1 VTEGD
6 VSQLNRFY
14 ADCLDAW
21 RRLGLAVAALPGG
34 YLSAPS
40 VGHRAWFEGDLLR
53 IEVLAQGT

>member
-1 VTEGD
+1 
-6 VSQLNRFY
+6 LNRFY

-40 VGHRAWFEGDLLR
+40 LGHRAWFEGELLR